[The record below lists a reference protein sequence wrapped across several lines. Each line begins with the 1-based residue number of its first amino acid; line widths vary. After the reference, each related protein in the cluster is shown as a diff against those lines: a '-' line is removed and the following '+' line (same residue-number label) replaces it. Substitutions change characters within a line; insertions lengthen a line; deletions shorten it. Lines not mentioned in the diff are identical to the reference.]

1 MMGDKTMTSRIAAAF
16 AIGLAWLGLA
26 APAQALKSETQ
37 NGIPV
42 VTGGVGVP
50 ETQELHRMRFKH
62 TLRVTTANT
71 RTGKYLSDCR
81 MVVATQ
87 AGRVLVDATPEGPM
101 MLARLPAGYYWL
113 RVICNGRMQER
124 VVLVVPEKYVTDSVF
139 YWD

>member
-62 TLRVTTANT
+62 TLRVTTANA

-81 MVVATQ
+81 IVVATK
-87 AGRVLVDATPEGPM
+87 AGRVLVAATPEGHDDA
-101 MLARLPAGYYWL
+101 ARGRDHPHEAARELPRDAH
-113 RVICNGRMQER
+113 
-124 VVLVVPEKYVTDSVF
+124 F
-139 YWD
+139 YRRS

>member
-1 MMGDKTMTSRIAAAF
+1 MTARIAGA
-16 AIGLAWLGLA
+16 LALGLA
-26 APAQALKSETQ
+26 VLAGATPAQALKSEVQ

-50 ETQELHRMRFKH
+50 ETQALHRMRFKH

-81 MVVATQ
+81 IVVATQ

-101 MLARLPAGYYWL
+101 LMARLPAGYYWL
-113 RVICNGRMQER
+113 RATCKGRTQER

>member
-1 MMGDKTMTSRIAAAF
+1 MTARIAGA
-16 AIGLAWLGLA
+16 LALGLA
-26 APAQALKSETQ
+26 VLAGTTPAQALKSEVQ

-50 ETQELHRMRFKH
+50 ETQALHRMRFKH

-81 MVVATQ
+81 IVVATQ

-101 MLARLPAGYYWL
+101 LMARLPAGYYWL
-113 RVICNGRMQER
+113 RATCKGRTQER

>member
-1 MMGDKTMTSRIAAAF
+1 MIGGQDMTGRIAAAL
-16 AIGLAWLGLA
+16 ALGLAWLAGGT
-26 APAQALKSETQ
+26 PAQALKSETQ
-37 NGIPV
+37 NGIPI

-62 TLRVTTANT
+62 TLRVTTANA

-81 MVVATQ
+81 IVVATQ

-101 MLARLPAGYYWL
+101 LMAKLPAGYYWL
-113 RVICNGRMQER
+113 RATCNGRTQER

>member
-1 MMGDKTMTSRIAAAF
+1 MTKGQDMTGRIAAA
-16 AIGLAWLGLA
+16 LALGLA
-26 APAQALKSETQ
+26 LIAGAMPAQALKSETQ
-37 NGIPV
+37 NGIPI

-50 ETQELHRMRFKH
+50 ETQELHRMRFRH

-81 MVVATQ
+81 IVVATQ

-101 MLARLPAGYYWL
+101 LMAKLPAGYYWL
-113 RVICNGRMQER
+113 RATCNGRTQER